1 MLVEHYT
8 RTSGRCLTY
17 DITYDAGE
25 YFIERDGVL
34 KKRVDNPAVATVAT
48 AEATPELMRQ
58 MAIADIEALIGMD
71 E

>member
-1 MLVEHYT
+1 MPTTEYRRHG
-8 RTSGRCLTY
+8 GRHLTY
-17 DITYDAGE
+17 RIHYDRSE

-34 KKRVDNPAVATVAT
+34 KKSVPDGFLSGVGD
-48 AEATPELMRQ
+48 AEASPDLMLR